1 MHLPS
6 KLPAPVY
13 RIRHLERLPLGM
25 TYPAQVAHVVGLL
38 CRDPLAR
45 FEASTYIDG
54 TGVGRAVV
62 DLFKQTRMKRMHA
75 VTITAGTSITRTMD
89 GWHCSKL
96 ELISRIQAL
105 LHSGA
110 LLIEPE
116 LADAATLA
124 RELQDFRV
132 SFSTAGNPIF
142 GARSGAHDDLVL
154 AAALAIFGATRS
166 EMITEIGLGVGM
178 RWPY

>member
-45 FEASTYIDG
+45 LEASTYIDG

-75 VTITAGTSITRTMD
+75 VVITSGAGVTRTAE
-89 GWHCSKL
+89 GWHVSKL

-105 LHSGA
+105 LHAGE
-110 LLIEPE
+110 LTIEPE
-116 LADAATLA
+116 LADAAVLA

-142 GARSGAHDDLVL
+142 GARSGSHDDLVL
-154 AAALAIFGATRS
+154 SAALAIFGATRS
-166 EMITEIGLGVGM
+166 EMVTHIGM
-178 RWPY
+178 RLPY

>member
-1 MHLPS
+1 MHLPR
-6 KLPAPVY
+6 PVY
-13 RIRHLERLPLGM
+13 RIRHLERLPLGS
-25 TYPAQVAHVVGLL
+25 TYPSQVEHVVGLL

-45 FEASTYIDG
+45 CGASTYIDG

-75 VTITAGTSITRTMD
+75 VVITAGAGVTRTAE
-89 GWHCSKL
+89 GWHVSKL
-96 ELISRIQAL
+96 ELISRMQAL

-116 LADAATLA
+116 LSDAATLA

-132 SFSTAGNPIF
+132 SFSAAGNPIF

-154 AAALAIFGATRS
+154 AAALAIFGATR
-166 EMITEIGLGVGM
+166 TEPIMEQGMGCGM
-178 RWPY
+178 RLPG